1 MVTRGASIMTADGV
15 LQQAGRRTRR
25 RWGGTNKRRATR
37 MRDESFCET
46 DTEWTGRVKE
56 RCEQCTMTASF
67 PENGQK
73 QSPSI
78 SGATSRKPATANGIH
93 EPPIMA
99 GAPVTSLSI

>member
-1 MVTRGASIMTADGV
+1 
-15 LQQAGRRTRR
+15 
-25 RWGGTNKRRATR
+25 
-37 MRDESFCET
+37 MRDDESFCET

-78 SGATSRKPATANGIH
+78 SGATSKGSQPRPANGIH
-93 EPPIMA
+93 EPTDHGGGPSDISLDL
-99 GAPVTSLSI
+99 GAFRP

>member
-1 MVTRGASIMTADGV
+1 
-15 LQQAGRRTRR
+15 
-25 RWGGTNKRRATR
+25 

-56 RCEQCTMTASF
+56 RYEQCTMTASF

-78 SGATSRKPATANGIH
+78 SGATSRKPATRR
-93 EPPIMA
+93 PMA
-99 GAPVTSLSI
+99 YMNPRSWRGPQ